1 MFATIA
7 TDALDLVPGVLK
19 LVKDALPFITSLS
32 A

>member
-1 MFATIA
+1 MVTTIV
-7 TDALDLVPGVLK
+7 TDVLDLVPGVLR